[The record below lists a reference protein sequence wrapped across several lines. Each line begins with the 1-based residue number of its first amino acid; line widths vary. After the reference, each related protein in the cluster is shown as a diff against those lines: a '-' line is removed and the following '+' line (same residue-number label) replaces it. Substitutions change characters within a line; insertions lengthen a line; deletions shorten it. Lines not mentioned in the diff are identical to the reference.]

1 LWDRFVEDTSFKFV
15 INAYMHTI
23 PQRRQREVVE
33 TFSYMGFKGKIDMK
47 NPDIV
52 LCCFEECA

>member
-1 LWDRFVEDTSFKFV
+1 VEDTSFKFV

-33 TFSYMGFKGKIDMK
+33 TFSYMDFKGKIDMK
-47 NPDIV
+47 NPDII